1 MVEAVE
7 VFSSG
12 WIAHF
17 KLPGYRLLYYR
28 TMDSDSYDSPDS
40 PDLPEPDDSL
50 YLPKTHESL
59 EDQKAVHRWIGI
71 SWVFVRPVEF
81 KEMTALMAR
90 GCYAD
95 WESTLF
101 LTHHMRT

>member
-1 MVEAVE
+1 
-7 VFSSG
+7 
-12 WIAHF
+12 
-17 KLPGYRLLYYR
+17 
-28 TMDSDSYDSPDS
+28 MDSDSDDSPDS
-40 PDLPEPDDSL
+40 PDLSEPDDSL
-50 YLPKTHESL
+50 YLPKTYESL

-81 KEMTALMAR
+81 REMTALRAR

-95 WESTLF
+95 LESTLF